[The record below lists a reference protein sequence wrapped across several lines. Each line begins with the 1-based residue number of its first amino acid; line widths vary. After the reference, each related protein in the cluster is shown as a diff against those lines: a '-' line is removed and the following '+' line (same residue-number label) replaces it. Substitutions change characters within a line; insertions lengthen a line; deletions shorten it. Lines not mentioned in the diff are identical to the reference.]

1 MLVTEISYHLI
12 IINGTILYKNLNG
25 ISVFSFQATLINKAI
40 NYFVFSPP
48 QYIYIMYI
56 YNMLRIAMKCL

>member
-40 NYFVFSPP
+40 NYIVFSPT
-48 QYIYIMYI
+48 QYIYYV
-56 YNMLRIAMKCL
+56 YNMLRIAMKCS